1 MSPKRSKIMKRKR
14 IKKNIEFE
22 KNMETENDK
31 EGVKLNN
38 KGKKQ
43 KSNEVVS
50 GRMTFPDNPPLY
62 TQPLFFSQR
71 FQKTKLDKQ
80 FAKFLNMFKKLEIN
94 IPFADAFAQMLNY
107 VKFVKEIMSKKKKLE
122 AYGTVNF
129 SEIAVQL
136 FKGSFPKNSKM
147 RVVSLSLASLGSI
160 HSVRHFV
167 ILGRA

>member
-1 MSPKRSKIMKRKR
+1 MVVTLRSGKELDEPKKIEDNEKEADQ
-14 IKKNIEFE
+14 KNIEFE
-22 KNMETENDK
+22 KSMETENDK
-31 EGVKLNN
+31 ERVKLNN
-38 KGKKQ
+38 KGNKQ
-43 KSNEVVS
+43 KYNEVVS

-136 FKGSFPKNSKM
+136 FKGSFPKN
-147 RVVSLSLASLGSI
+147 
-160 HSVRHFV
+160 
-167 ILGRA
+167 